1 MCTSSMYKTCFVDI
15 YICRNLSYKIVYFV
29 RSSKSL
35 STSWTSGSLSASDSV
50 VSHHCSP
57 HWPFVSVH
65 CSLFWAHEIVTP
77 SVVVSLP
84 VAACA
89 PLTVSDPGI
98 APVWITCC
106 PLAVPLFC
114 DGSDDALFSIHHR
127 THPAMSTI
135 ISNTILAISFLE
147 VDIFTMRYKK
157 INF

>member
-1 MCTSSMYKTCFVDI
+1 MCTSSMYKTCWAT
-15 YICRNLSYKIVYFV
+15 LYFV

-35 STSWTSGSLSASDSV
+35 STSCTSGSLSASDSAT
-50 VSHHCSP
+50 SHHCTHT
-57 HWPFVSVH
+57 HWSAVSAH
-65 CSLFWAHEIVTP
+65 CPSSWPHEIVTP
-77 SVVVSLP
+77 SPAAPSP
-84 VAACA
+84 VTGCA
-89 PLTVSDPGI
+89 PLIVSDQDTL
-98 APVWITCC
+98 PVWVTCW
-106 PLAVPLFC
+106 PLFVPLFC